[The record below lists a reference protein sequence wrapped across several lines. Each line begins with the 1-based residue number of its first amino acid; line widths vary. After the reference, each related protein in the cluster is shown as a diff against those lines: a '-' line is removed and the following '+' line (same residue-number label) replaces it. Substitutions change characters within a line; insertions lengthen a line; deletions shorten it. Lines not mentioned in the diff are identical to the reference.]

1 MKDNTVLIPWMVL
14 SSPFSFCLGLPVW
27 MGPIL
32 LGWMCFTHYSMQ
44 GRSTNVHKLNL
55 PASLLFKIQGIVHF
69 VQQGDLLKMLSIG
82 GCTV

>member
-1 MKDNTVLIPWMVL
+1 MDGIVKPLLFLFGTSRRLDGPYFAGLDVV
-14 SSPFSFCLGLPVW
+14 SS
-27 MGPIL
+27 
-32 LGWMCFTHYSMQ
+32 HYSIR